1 MSLSVQ
7 KRFSSDY
14 SEADMDKSSSVPLS
28 FPSLNNFHQ
37 DRYNDFHQRTGGG
50 SVGKP
55 VVPIFK
61 HSHYEDPSKYLDN
74 MRGMDDRD
82 KLATLRSIT
91 QKLSNTTAIAQRPF
105 Q

>member
-14 SEADMDKSSSVPLS
+14 SEADMDKSTLPLS
-28 FPSLNNFHQ
+28 IPSLNNFHQ

-50 SVGKP
+50 SIGKA
-55 VVPIFK
+55 VVPNYK
-61 HSHYEDPSKYLDN
+61 HSHYDDPSKYLTN

-91 QKLSNTTAIAQRPF
+91 QKLGNTTALAQRQF
-105 Q
+105 S